1 MHRATGVAGVRC
13 DGDGVA
19 LEEQTEVE
27 RFAVRPGG
35 VRGVSWVY
43 SRVIGSSGVG
53 RAESVPR
60 RRAIPA
66 SPSPFVALL
75 TQSISQ
81 ALRQAA
87 SRGVSFCSSCGCRM
101 LPAGSSSLLPA
112 AAPQAGL
119 CRRPW
124 P

>member
-1 MHRATGVAGVRC
+1 M
-13 DGDGVA
+13 
-19 LEEQTEVE
+19 
-27 RFAVRPGG
+27 RPGG
-35 VRGVSWVY
+35 VRGVSWVF
-43 SRVIGSSGVG
+43 SRVISSSGVG

-60 RRAIPA
+60 RRAIP
-66 SPSPFVALL
+66 SPFVALL
-75 TQSISQ
+75 TQSVSQ

-87 SRGVSFCSSCGCRM
+87 SQGVSFCSSCGCRM

-119 CRRPW
+119 CKRPW